1 MPKTTTGDRPE
12 LKPVNVGAAAID
24 IGSKMHMAAVNPAC
38 TDVPVRTFGTFTQ
51 DLHRLADWFKTCGVT
66 SVAMESTG
74 VYWIPVYEVL
84 EQRGFEVI
92 LVNAR
97 YAKNVPGRKTDVSDA
112 AWLRQLHSYG
122 LLRGSFRHYLETEGV
137 TLPNK
142 QTLAPLWSETA
153 RHLRLSPGQL
163 ADDDLKQ
170 ILAGLFSIAG
180 GVAALRTHEG
190 SAHGQANKNYKIE
203 ARHARLAAMHG
214 SLLKTPIGLPSSAKA
229 IIFSIACAVR
239 TGRTCDEESHI
250 SLDTYSRQDIRTTS
264 WLTAGACGRSETA
277 MRYGTRPRYQLSL

>member
-1 MPKTTTGDRPE
+1 MGACELESGDVGLAAIPIRKMTIGIAQTLLLIIDGRIAMPKRTTGDRPE

-24 IGSKMHMAAVNPAC
+24 IGSKMHVAAVNPTC
-38 TDVPVRTFGTFTQ
+38 TDVPVRAFGTCTQ
-51 DLHRLADWFKTCGVT
+51 DLHDMADWFKACGVT

-190 SAHGQANKNYKIE
+190 SAHGHANKNYKIE
-203 ARHARLAAMHG
+203 ARHARLAVHAAHTM
-214 SLLKTPIGLPSSAKA
+214 
-229 IIFSIACAVR
+229 AVFV
-239 TGRTCDEESHI
+239 
-250 SLDTYSRQDIRTTS
+250 L
-264 WLTAGACGRSETA
+264 ETWEA
-277 MRYGTRPRYQLSL
+277 RKKSNG